1 MSLYKGTHLIAGN
14 DSVGIEKIIDQKL
27 RERDEKRYYIGSII
41 IDTKNINPSDYLGF
55 GTWEYFG
62 EGKCLVGV
70 DAGQTEFN
78 TVEKTGGSKY
88 LQKHNHEIGSGD
100 GINSYIFGFAPET
113 SLQVGPNHY
122 YLKYDGTANGP
133 RRIIGA
139 KNTGNGD
146 SENLQPYITVYIWKR
161 IS

>member
-1 MSLYKGTHLIAGN
+1 MDYGRLYNK
-14 DSVGIEKIIDQKL
+14 QKNVSITPL
-27 RERDEKRYYIGSII
+27 DIYNLYPIGSIYI
-41 IDTKNINPSDYLGF
+41 SVIDVNPANYFG
-55 GTWEYFG
+55 GTWEAFG
-62 EGKCLVGV
+62 TGRTLVGV
-70 DAGQTEFN
+70 DATQTEFN
-78 TVEKTGGSKY
+78 TVLKTGGSKY
-88 LQKHNHEIGSGD
+88 LQKHNHDIGSGD

-113 SLQVGPNHY
+113 SPQVGQNHY

-146 SENLQPYITVYIWKR
+146 SENLQPYITVYMWRR